1 VGKTI
6 FIRRQFMSANLARRN
21 RRVPVL
27 SLLFLLFSTIIS
39 AVATPIYS
47 VISVTW
53 RIAESSFATLP
64 SLVLS
69 SLTHNAI
76 VFSTLFLLVVVIML
90 LYKPKGW
97 AFSIPAFIAFAF
109 TSVIGIIYAIDAVRS
124 LISYITGFVES
135 GAFSFAEL
143 FSMTSISI
151 FVSVVIRLMPLAI
164 ALCWFAL
171 GLSAIFSAVLHKT
184 AKKGLRFSFGALT
197 IAFGIIGSGM
207 FIASAAANIAVL
219 IIELLSR
226 SVVGYAML
234 FCAPIFVFAN
244 ILGFVGMILL
254 VLYTVKP
261 YKKGF
266 QPEETDP
273 EIIYAIDENDPVM
286 NELDG
291 TPTENVAE
299 GELDEAAQAEEAER
313 AAAYRQERAEE
324 AAKAAAYRN
333 EMQKAKARIKEQ
345 NEDAIRE
352 ASVKKSKSRWTPIF
366 TFSFITLLLS
376 LIFEPGLLISTA
388 LGITGLIVMMCA
400 KKKASIVV
408 LGVLNMLFGGGIIS
422 LVAGI
427 LMMFIP
433 EDTLL

>member
-1 VGKTI
+1 
-6 FIRRQFMSANLARRN
+6 MSANLARRN

-27 SLLFLLFSTIIS
+27 SLLLLLFSTIIS

-47 VISVTW
+47 IISVVW
-53 RIAESSFATLP
+53 RIREIEILADYFFPLTL
-64 SLVLS
+64 ST
-69 SLTHNAI
+69 LTGNAI
-76 VFSTLFLLVVVIML
+76 VFSTLFLLVIVIMI

-109 TSVIGIIYAIDAVRS
+109 TSVIGIIYAIDGVRY
-124 LISYITGFVES
+124 LISYIRGFVMS

-143 FSMTSISI
+143 FSMSSI
-151 FVSVVIRLMPLAI
+151 FRFANIVIALMPLAI
-164 ALCWFAL
+164 AIAWFAL
-171 GLSAIFSAVLHKT
+171 GLSSIFSAILHKT
-184 AKKGLRFSFGALT
+184 VKKGLRFSFGALT

-207 FIASAAANIAVL
+207 FVASAISNIVAL
-219 IIELLSR
+219 AIELLGGSYE
-226 SVVGYAML
+226 GYAML

-244 ILGFVGMILL
+244 VLGFIGMILL
-254 VLYTVKP
+254 VLYMVKP
-261 YKKGF
+261 YKRGF
-266 QPEETDP
+266 KPEETDP

-291 TPTENVAE
+291 TAAEDVAE

-352 ASVKKSKSRWTPIF
+352 AAVKKSKSRWTPIF

-376 LIFEPGLLISTA
+376 LIIEPGLLISSV